1 MDFTGKRILITEASS
16 GLGRLTAGLFHAA
29 GARVAFHD
37 QSADSDAARIREIGT
52 DRLVPAVG
60 DISHVSSTEAMMAA
74 AVSSLGGLDCLVVN
88 ADYSPRARTMEVT
101 EEIWDAAVAANLRSA
116 VFAIKAAL
124 PALRKSQGNI
134 VVVSSAAALMAGPAD
149 QLMFS
154 TTMAG
159 LLGMARN
166 LAIELA
172 PDKVRINS
180 VAPGYL
186 DTPELAAASS
196 QRREQ
201 VKRFVAASVP
211 LGRIGTLAECAS
223 AILYLASEGAGYCSG
238 TVIGVDGGA
247 YANAS
252 WGSAS

>member
-1 MDFTGKRILITEASS
+1 MDFTGKRILITDASS
-16 GLGRLTAGLFHAA
+16 GLGRLTAGMFHAA
-29 GARVAFHD
+29 GARVAIHG
-37 QSADSDAARIREIGT
+37 QSADSVAATIREIGA

-60 DISHVSSTEAMMAA
+60 DINDVTGTEALVAA
-74 AVSSLGGLDCLVVN
+74 AVSSLGGLDGLVVN
-88 ADYSPRARTMEVT
+88 AAYSPRARTMEVT
-101 EEIWDAAVAANLRSA
+101 EDIWDAAVAANLRSA

-124 PALRKSQGNI
+124 PALRSSQGNI
-134 VVVSSAAALMAGPAD
+134 VVVSSAAALMAGPTD

-172 PDKVRINS
+172 PYKVRINS

-201 VKRFVAASVP
+201 VQRFVAASIP
-211 LGRIGTLAECAS
+211 LKRIGTLAECAS
-223 AILYLASEGAGYCSG
+223 AILYLASEGASYCSG